1 MDPFMD
7 ILRRDGVVT
16 TEDATLIPLTG
27 GVSSEIYR
35 VEDGPRTFVVK
46 RALEKLR
53 VEADW
58 RADVSRNRFERMY
71 LERVAAIVPGA
82 FPEVLSAH
90 DGYFTMEWLGGDW
103 ENWKSRLLAGDCRL
117 EDASAAG
124 RILGKIHAAT
134 AADPVL
140 LEEFDTTQN
149 FIQLRLDPYLMELAR
164 KYPAHRSRIESEIE
178 RIATTRECL
187 VHGDYSPKNMLLS
200 GQRLIVLDCEVAW
213 YGDPAF
219 DLAFLLNHLLLKAL
233 YHSPSDHEIS
243 AMFSAARDAYLSER
257 NLTDEQAFDAR
268 TAGVLLLL
276 LLARVD
282 GKSPVE
288 YLLREK
294 QDKVRQFVLPRLNA
308 THLSLSDIQ
317 TPWFQQ

>member
-1 MDPFMD
+1 MMDPFMD
-7 ILRRDGVVT
+7 ILRRDGVVSSA
-16 TEDATLIPLTG
+16 DATLIPLTG

-124 RILGKIHAAT
+124 RILGKIHGAT

-140 LEEFDTTQN
+140 LEEFDTTPN

-164 KYPAHRSRIESEIE
+164 KYPEHRSHIETEID

-187 VHGDYSPKNMLLS
+187 VHGDYSPKNMLL
-200 GQRLIVLDCEVAW
+200 
-213 YGDPAF
+213 
-219 DLAFLLNHLLLKAL
+219 
-233 YHSPSDHEIS
+233 
-243 AMFSAARDAYLSER
+243 LSYW
-257 NLTDEQAFDAR
+257 
-268 TAGVLLLL
+268 TA
-276 LLARVD
+276 
-282 GKSPVE
+282 KSPGMAIPH
-288 YLLREK
+288 LISPFSSIISCSKPSITLHRK
-294 QDKVRQFVLPRLNA
+294 RAFSPCFPQRA
-308 THLSLSDIQ
+308 TPI
-317 TPWFQQ
+317 

>member
-1 MDPFMD
+1 MDPFID
-7 ILRRDGVVT
+7 ILRRDGVIT
-16 TEDATLIPLTG
+16 TVGGRLVPLTG

-71 LERVAAIVPGA
+71 LERAGRIVPGA
-82 FPEVLSAH
+82 FPEVLSSH

-103 ENWKSRLLAGDCRL
+103 ENWKSRMLTGDCRP

-124 RILGKIHAAT
+124 RVLGRIHAETTGNSA
-134 AADPVL
+134 L
-140 LEEFDTTQN
+140 LAEFDTTPN

-164 KYPAHRSRIESEIE
+164 KYPGHRPHIEAEIDSH
-178 RIATTRECL
+178 RFHRECL
-187 VHGDYSPKNMLLS
+187 VHGDYSPKNMLFS
-200 GQRLIVLDCEVAW
+200 GERLVVLDCEVAS

-219 DLAFLLNHLLLKAL
+219 DLAFLLNHLFLKAL
-233 YHSPSDHEIS
+233 TIPPAAGIS
-243 AMFSAARDAYLSER
+243 AMFTAAREAYIGGER
-257 NLTDEQAFDAR
+257 SLPDQQDFDVR

-276 LLARVD
+276 MLARVD

-288 YLLREK
+288 YLPPEIQERVRE
-294 QDKVRQFVLPRLNA
+294 FVLPRLE
-308 THLSLSDIQ
+308 TKDLSLTDLQ
-317 TPWFQQ
+317 TAWLQS